1 MRFHK
6 VPMLLGLRVEYA
18 KSHARARRWIEEVTL
33 VKEEMRRVLSYFNW
47 KMDWWL
53 QKATSYRSINDEKSL
68 AFIAYTNYQMSLLKD
83 IGKHFEKFGPMNADW
98 TTFFQLFVKSWKSL
112 LGLQSNSLCLYG
124 TYCNLHIHV

>member
-68 AFIAYTNYQMSLLKD
+68 AFIAYANYQVSLLKD
-83 IGKHFEKFGPMNADW
+83 VGKHFRSTWAEECGLDDFLPVISEKPAITFGLTVEQPMFIWDI
-98 TTFFQLFVKSWKSL
+98 L
-112 LGLQSNSLCLYG
+112 
-124 TYCNLHIHV
+124 

>member
-53 QKATSYRSINDEKSL
+53 QKATSYGSRDDEKSL
-68 AFIAYTNYQMSLLKD
+68 AFITYANYQVSLLQYL
-83 IGKHFEKFGPMNADW
+83 GKSFRKCWTERCGLDSFLPVVCEKS
-98 TTFFQLFVKSWKSL
+98 TVT
-112 LGLQSNSLCLYG
+112 LGFSVVQPIFIWDRL
-124 TYCNLHIHV
+124 